1 MVEIEI
7 KVVQKS
13 VYVDDPKIIVYPSF
27 YGIEVIAEGDERIKV
42 SPLYPFTTSLNED
55 CKEALKEF
63 IVDFKEELKLYYQA
77 SGKYKTKSLTTMLFG
92 FDTELKEK
100 FKDKWFKRGVVLN

>member
-42 SPLYPFTTSLNED
+42 SPLYPFTTSLDVN
-55 CKEALKEF
+55 CRLALEEF
-63 IVDFKEELKLYYQA
+63 ISDFKEELKLYYQA
-77 SGKYKTKSLTTMLFG
+77 SGKYQTKSLMTMFFG

-100 FKDKWFKRGVVLN
+100 FKDKWFKCGVVLN